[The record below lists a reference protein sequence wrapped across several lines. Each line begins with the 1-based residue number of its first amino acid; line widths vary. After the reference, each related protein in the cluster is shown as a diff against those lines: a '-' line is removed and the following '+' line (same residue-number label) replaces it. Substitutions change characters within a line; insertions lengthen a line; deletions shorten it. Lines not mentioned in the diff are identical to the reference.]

1 MKSKRT
7 LGILVS
13 GIMDDYT
20 KSICH
25 GAIRQAQALHMST
38 VIFPG
43 KYIERDLSD
52 NPELMY
58 EYQFNTVFS
67 YARPENID
75 VLICAIGSICSFT
88 DLDGMKRFLAPYHD
102 IPIILVG
109 TKIDG
114 YLCVTYDN
122 TTGVSDGIRF
132 LIEKRNCKNIGI
144 ISANTSNT
152 DSKERQQAAIDCIL
166 EHGLTVSPERIV
178 YGNLSRRS
186 TEAYHSLLDNNPDL
200 DAVFCVNDDTALGF
214 YDALRE
220 YGKNPGT
227 DVLVMGYDDTIAA
240 AKATP
245 TLSTVHA
252 DGSLLG
258 KEAVSMAKDL
268 LDQKKVESH
277 TIPAVFVRRDSFG
290 TTRIN
295 TTNSNN
301 SLLADPNVYFDEIFY
316 RCDSMCS
323 SPQIAELRQLFCR
336 FILELERMYT
346 SDSTV
351 VQQDFDYFSSL
362 ADSLFSHKNAVAY
375 ADAGKLVST
384 LDDIHNILL
393 NQQKNEHNK
402 NLLSNTFCTIYSRLY
417 RAMDQQTGKIIARE
431 DHDNYS
437 MKLFIRDMLQF
448 EEGND
453 NSYISLLEHLNWLS
467 IEHAA
472 LYLFGE
478 PVVHAFKEPFSV
490 PKDFYLKAVLDKN
503 IVLPVPSKEQKY
515 PLDSL
520 FHITEQWNSPEQSFV
535 LFPLFYNKILYGLLL
550 CDLTDALFVNG
561 EFLVNQMSSAAR
573 MIHLLRVNESIKQQ
587 LEDSLS
593 ILRQNNLALD
603 TLSKR
608 DPLTGI
614 LNRRGFLDASEKFLA
629 ECQKAQKY
637 SIVFYIDMNNLKI
650 VNDRYGHEE
659 GDFSISLIARYLTEC
674 VGNTGIAGRL
684 GGDEFACLIQ
694 STHPDTA
701 QHFIETLYEKFDTFN
716 RTGEKIY
723 PVTVSS
729 GFCIIA
735 PDTDTPFHQLLSC
748 ADEQMYLAKQRL
760 KAKNKPSDQ

>member
-1 MKSKRT
+1 MKAKRT
-7 LGILVS
+7 IGILVS
-13 GIMDDYT
+13 GIMDEYT

-25 GAIRQAQALHMST
+25 GAVRQAHACNMNT
-38 VIFPG
+38 IIFPG

-67 YARPENID
+67 YARPNNID

-88 DLDGMKRFLAPYHD
+88 NLDGMKRFLEPYHD
-102 IPIILVG
+102 IPVILVG

-122 TTGVSDGIRF
+122 KTGVSDGIRF

-144 ISANTSNT
+144 ISANASNT
-152 DSKERQQAAIDCIL
+152 DSMERQQAAVECIR
-166 EHGLTVSPERIV
+166 EHGLAISPEQIV

-186 TEAYHSLLDNNPDL
+186 TDAYRCLLDHNPDL

-220 YGKNPGT
+220 YGKNPGK
-227 DVLVMGYDDTIAA
+227 DVLVMGYDDTIEAS
-240 AKATP
+240 KATP

-268 LDQKKVESH
+268 LEQKKVESH
-277 TIPAVFVRRDSFG
+277 TIPTVFVPRDSFG
-290 TTRIN
+290 TTRIHASD
-295 TTNSNN
+295 SNN
-301 SLLADPNVYFDEIFY
+301 ILPAEPDVYFDTIFY
-316 RCDSMCS
+316 RCDSICQPS
-323 SPQIAELRQLFCR
+323 QIAALRASFHKFIAELEQTFASEN
-336 FILELERMYT
+336 IDS
-346 SDSTV
+346 SDPE
-351 VQQDFDYFSSL
+351 YFSTL
-362 ADSLFSHKNAVAY
+362 VDTFFSHQNAIAY
-375 ADAGKLVST
+375 ADAGELVST
-384 LDDIHNILL
+384 LDDIQSILL
-393 NQQKNEHNK
+393 QKQTSERNK
-402 NLLSNTFCTIYSRLY
+402 FLLCNIFSAIYSRLY
-417 RAMDQQTGKIIARE
+417 RAMDQQTGKIIAQE
-431 DHDNYS
+431 DHNNYS

-453 NSYISLLEHLNWLS
+453 NSYVSLLEHLNWLS

-478 PVVHAFKEPFSV
+478 PIIHSYREPFTA
-490 PKDFYLKAVLDKN
+490 PKEVYLKAILNKH
-503 IVLPVPSKEQKY
+503 IVLPVSSEKQKY
-515 PLDSL
+515 SLDSL
-520 FHITEQWNSPEQSFV
+520 FCITDQWDSLEQSYV
-535 LFPLFYNKILYGLLL
+535 LFPLFYNKTLYGLLL
-550 CDLTDALFVNG
+550 CDLTDALYING
-561 EFLVNQMSSAAR
+561 EFLINQMSSAAR
-573 MIHLLRVNESIKQQ
+573 MIHLLRINESIKQQ
-587 LEDSLS
+587 LEESLS

-629 ECQKAQKY
+629 ECREKQVY

-674 VGNTGIAGRL
+674 VGTAGIAGRL

-694 STHPDTA
+694 SNSADTA
-701 QHFIETLYEKFDTFN
+701 QHFIETLYEKFDIFN
-716 RTGEKIY
+716 RTGEKVY
-723 PVTVSS
+723 PITVSS
-729 GFCIIA
+729 GSCSIA
-735 PDTDTPFHQLLSC
+735 PDTDTPFHQLLSY
-748 ADEQMYLAKQRL
+748 ADEQMYIAKQQL
-760 KAKNKPSDQ
+760 KAKNKASDK

>member
-1 MKSKRT
+1 MKAKKT

-13 GIMDDYT
+13 GIMDEYT

-25 GAIRQAQALHMST
+25 GVVRQSQEFNMNT
-38 VIFPG
+38 IIFPG

-67 YARPENID
+67 YARPENVD

-88 DLDGMKRFLAPYHD
+88 DSDGMKRFLEPYHN
-102 IPIILVG
+102 IPVILAG

-114 YLCVTYDN
+114 YLSVTYDN

-152 DSKERQQAAIDCIL
+152 DSMERQQAAIECIRD
-166 EHGLTVSPERIV
+166 HGLAISPEQIV
-178 YGNLSRRS
+178 YGNLSCRS
-186 TEAYHSLLDNNPDL
+186 TAAYHSLLDHNPDL

-220 YGKNPGT
+220 YGKNPGK

-240 AKATP
+240 SKATP
-245 TLSTVHA
+245 SLSTVHA
-252 DGSLLG
+252 DGSLIG

-268 LDQKKVESH
+268 LEQKKIESR
-277 TIPAVFVRRDSFG
+277 TIPAVFVLRDSFG
-290 TTRIN
+290 TTRIHAA
-295 TTNSNN
+295 NSNDILP
-301 SLLADPNVYFDEIFY
+301 SEPDVYFDTIFY
-316 RCDSMCS
+316 RCDSMC
-323 SPQIAELRQLFCR
+323 PPTQIDALRTSFHK
-336 FILELERMYT
+336 FITELEQTFT
-346 SDSTV
+346 SETIDLP
-351 VQQDFDYFSSL
+351 DPEYFSTL
-362 ADSLFSHKNAVAY
+362 ADTFFSHQNAIAY
-375 ADAGKLVST
+375 ADAGELVST
-384 LDDIHNILL
+384 LDDIQAILL
-393 NQQKNEHNK
+393 QKQTSERNK
-402 NLLSNTFCTIYSRLY
+402 FLLCNTFSAIYSRLY
-417 RAMDQQTGKIIARE
+417 RAMDQQTGKIIAQE
-431 DHDNYS
+431 EHNNYS

-472 LYLFGE
+472 LYLFDE
-478 PVVHAFKEPFSV
+478 PVIHSFDEPFTV
-490 PKDFYLKAVLDKN
+490 PEEFYLKAVLN
-503 IVLPVPSKEQKY
+503 QHIVLPVPSEKQKY
-515 PLDSL
+515 SLDSL
-520 FHITEQWNSPEQSFV
+520 FCITDQWDSFKQSYV
-535 LFPLFYNKILYGLLL
+535 LFPLFYNKTLYGLLL
-550 CDLTDALFVNG
+550 CDLTDALYVNG

-573 MIHLLRVNESIKQQ
+573 MIHLLRINESIKKQ

-603 TLSKR
+603 TLSKC

-614 LNRRGFLDASEKFLA
+614 LNRRGFLDASEKFLS
-629 ECQKAQKY
+629 ECREKQAY

-650 VNDRYGHEE
+650 VNDRFGHDE

-684 GGDEFACLIQ
+684 GGDEFACLIR
-694 STHPDTA
+694 SSSPDTA
-701 QHFIETLYEKFDTFN
+701 QLFIETLYKKFDVFN
-716 RTGEKIY
+716 QTGEKAY
-723 PVTVSS
+723 PVTVSN

-760 KAKNKPSDQ
+760 KAKNKAADK